1 MRFEM
6 LYSSLDLLVASCNR
20 LAKAHNV
27 REDGVF
33 TVDMLRSKL
42 AIFLATQQNEDL
54 VRDFSKYVLESVER
68 DEKLIEEK
76 KNEQEDIQ
84 GHPI

>member
-6 LYSSLDLLVASCNR
+6 IYSSLDLLVASCNR

-68 DEKLIEEK
+68 DEKIIEEK
-76 KNEQEDIQ
+76 KHEQEDIQ